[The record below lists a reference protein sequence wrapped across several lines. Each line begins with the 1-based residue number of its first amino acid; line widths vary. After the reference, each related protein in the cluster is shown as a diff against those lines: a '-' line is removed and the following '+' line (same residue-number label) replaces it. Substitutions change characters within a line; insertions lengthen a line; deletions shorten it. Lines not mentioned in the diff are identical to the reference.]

1 MTRFVLGGYFDISD
15 FQVVPLN
22 HLQKFGFNRYLLL
35 KPKILSCS
43 SELNRIATNL
53 FCGSLNFHI
62 LKQIMFNIVS
72 TRLPNN
78 REIAILG
85 SKGSL
90 ELNTSI
96 SELKLL
102 QQSKLSFD
110 YESLKFL
117 VGETPTITT
126 IIDHPRIEPL
136 HAEHLAFQEAL
147 MNKSDNPNIVQMYDA
162 IKSLEV
168 LEAAL
173 ESQSTN
179 KIISILES

>member
-1 MTRFVLGGYFDISD
+1 
-15 FQVVPLN
+15 
-22 HLQKFGFNRYLLL
+22 
-35 KPKILSCS
+35 
-43 SELNRIATNL
+43 
-53 FCGSLNFHI
+53 
-62 LKQIMFNIVS
+62 MFNIVS

-102 QQSKLSFD
+102 QQSKLSLD

-117 VGETPTITT
+117 VGDTPTITT
-126 IIDHPRIEPL
+126 TIDHPRIEPL
-136 HAEHLAFQEAL
+136 HAEHFAFQEAL